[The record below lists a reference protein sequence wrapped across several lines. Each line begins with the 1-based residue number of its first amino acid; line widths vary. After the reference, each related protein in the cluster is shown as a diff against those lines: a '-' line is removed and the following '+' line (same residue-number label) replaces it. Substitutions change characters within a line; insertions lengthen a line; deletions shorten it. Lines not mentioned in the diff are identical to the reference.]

1 MNQLIMQATFESE
14 KNKKAFTYTLI
25 ICGVLLLLA
34 FIITFPIMKVT
45 PPLMLAQDLME
56 INLGN
61 NNEGFGEKQPLLKG
75 EMNTN
80 AAPQPAPKQVNNS
93 QAAAEQNEANPDD
106 NAEEDAAPVVKDIKP
121 VKNPTPVVTPAVKPV
136 VKTTNPAPQ
145 TVVTPKPPKP
155 IATYKGP
162 GNGKGNGA
170 TEDNGYKYQGTKAG
184 GTGDAGDPS
193 GKPDSY
199 GNTAGGKS
207 GVSVTRGRRP
217 INLGDLRF
225 EDDFNQN
232 AVVYLD
238 IRYNSSGGIISSS
251 ISKGTTTYNN
261 TILSI
266 AKRKAASLK
275 FPASEDGGLTTIL
288 FNFKVQN

>member
-1 MNQLIMQATFESE
+1 MQATFDSE
-14 KNKKAFTYTLI
+14 KNKKALLYTLI

-34 FIITFPIMKVT
+34 FIITFPVMKVT
-45 PPLMLAQDLME
+45 PPISLAQDLME

-61 NNEGFGEKQPLLKG
+61 NDEGFGEKQPLIKG

-80 AAPQPAPKQVNNS
+80 AAPQPAPRQVNNS

-106 NAEEDAAPVVKDIKP
+106 NAEADAAPVVKNIKP
-121 VKNPTPVVTPAVKPV
+121 VKNPTPVVTPATKP

-170 TEDNGYKYQGTKAG
+170 TEDNGYKYQGNKTG
-184 GTGDAGDPS
+184 GTGDAGGPS

-199 GNTAGGKS
+199 GNTPGGKS
-207 GVSVTRGRRP
+207 GGGLRVSKGDRSITNRY
-217 INLGDLRF
+217 IFSGDLPKATI
-225 EDDFNQN
+225 N
-232 AVVYLD
+232 AI
-238 IRYNSSGGIISSS
+238 IRVSPDG
-251 ISKGTTTYNN
+251 KGTYIGRDKGSTSPDSRYTTAIIGYLPN
-261 TILSI
+261 I
-266 AKRKAASLK
+266 K
-275 FPASEDGGLTTIL
+275 FNPSDHESTVTVP
-288 FNFKVQN
+288 FNFSIQ

>member
-1 MNQLIMQATFESE
+1 MNQLIMQASFESE
-14 KNKKAFTYTLI
+14 KNKRAFTYTLV

-34 FIITFPIMKVT
+34 FIITFPVMKVT
-45 PPLMLAQDLME
+45 PPLALTQDLME

-61 NNEGFGEKQPLLKG
+61 NDEGFGEKQPLIKG
-75 EMNTN
+75 EMNPN
-80 AAPQPAPKQVNNS
+80 AAPQPAPRQVNS
-93 QAAAEQNEANPDD
+93 AQAAAEENEATPDE
-106 NAEEDAAPVVKDIKP
+106 NAEEDAAPIVKNEKP
-121 VKNPTPVVTPAVKPV
+121 VKKPTPVITPAVKPV
-136 VKTTNPAPQ
+136 AKATNPAPQ
-145 TVVTPKPPKP
+145 TIATPKPPKP

-199 GNTAGGKS
+199 GNTPGGKS
-207 GVSVTRGRRP
+207 GVSVTRGVKP
-217 INLGDLRF
+217 LNLGALRF
-225 EDDFNQN
+225 EDDFNEN
-232 AVVYLD
+232 AKVYMD
-238 IRYNSSGGIISSS
+238 VRYNSSGGFVSCTP
-251 ISKGTTTYNN
+251 SKGTTTSNN

-275 FPASEDGGLTTIL
+275 FPISDEGGISTIL
-288 FNFKVQN
+288 FNFRVN